1 MNDDQMILQTFR
13 IKIVKVLVDS
23 THDDRIILLEV
34 CMTTLGPYLPVLR
47 ENLLIYN
54 GFRLVL
60 ARFHHSDYPQKGQ
73 NFKIGILLF

>member
-1 MNDDQMILQTFR
+1 MRRFESCSTHRATFAQQVFSFR
-13 IKIVKVLVDS
+13 LSADLRFEVDS

-54 GFRLVL
+54 GFRFVL
-60 ARFHHSDYPQKGQ
+60 ARFRHRDYP
-73 NFKIGILLF
+73 

>member
-1 MNDDQMILQTFR
+1 M
-13 IKIVKVLVDS
+13 VDS

-54 GFRLVL
+54 GFWLVL
-60 ARFHHSDYPQKGQ
+60 AQFCHSDYP
-73 NFKIGILLF
+73 

>member
-1 MNDDQMILQTFR
+1 MKHLYFEQK
-13 IKIVKVLVDS
+13 KIRLDS
-23 THDDRIILLEV
+23 TYEDRIILLEV

-60 ARFHHSDYPQKGQ
+60 ARFRHSDYP
-73 NFKIGILLF
+73 